1 MSKEKSVEIMLEEF
15 LESMQDRNNRELTED
30 KKNKL
35 KKILVSNFAFVSK
48 DKAEF
53 LKIFNPWQ
61 NEDGQELIQ
70 KFVDNVN
77 NLKSTDNFS
86 WLDILNGD
94 REWNDFKK
102 RNPKWNKLENKNKH
116 LNMQYQIPTHFH
128 GDIDNAEVFHCLENP
143 RGYLGDWKDAEVD
156 KEIQGSSLKDFY
168 EETALKRK
176 ETGKTIVE
184 IIRERYQLKKTDILD
199 SVTNIIYSEE
209 SSLLQELNRLFDSE
223 DLSDREYKNTELK
236 EKRYYYIPEYYS
248 QLIQKNKKL
257 DFAKSKESE
266 LKDIAKKI
274 CNLEI
279 YPFSCAQPNLGR
291 NGIGEE
297 ILSNSNLS
305 RLGAYIILR
314 RIYRY
319 LANGETKKP
328 VFIFRKYDGAW
339 KKLFDILFKEVEKT
353 ENPFVTDKFLK
364 DLENHFFYCQLRPE
378 GGGITSGNVIS
389 VSDFYIWRDIYTK
402 MKKDAFTEI
411 SSLLTD
417 SNE

>member
-61 NEDGQELIQ
+61 NEEGQELIQ

-77 NLKSTDNFS
+77 NLKSTYNFS

-291 NGIGEE
+291 NGIGEK
-297 ILSNSNLS
+297 ILLNSDLS
-305 RLGAYIILR
+305 RLSAYIVLR
-314 RIYRY
+314 RIYKY
-319 LANGETKKP
+319 LGDYEKSNEKPHKP
-328 VFIFRKYDGAW
+328 VFIFRKYDSAW
-339 KKLFDILFKEVEKT
+339 EKLFKEIFEKVGVE
-353 ENPFVTDKFLK
+353 DKFLEY
-364 DLENHFFYCQLRPE
+364 LEDHFFYCQTGQQ

-402 MKKDAFTEI
+402 MKEDAFTEI

-417 SNE
+417 LND

>member
-61 NEDGQELIQ
+61 NEEGQELIQ

-168 EETALKRK
+168 E
-176 ETGKTIVE
+176 
-184 IIRERYQLKKTDILD
+184 
-199 SVTNIIYSEE
+199 NYS
-209 SSLLQELNRLFDSE
+209 
-223 DLSDREYKNTELK
+223 
-236 EKRYYYIPEYYS
+236 
-248 QLIQKNKKL
+248 
-257 DFAKSKESE
+257 
-266 LKDIAKKI
+266 
-274 CNLEI
+274 
-279 YPFSCAQPNLGR
+279 
-291 NGIGEE
+291 
-297 ILSNSNLS
+297 
-305 RLGAYIILR
+305 
-314 RIYRY
+314 
-319 LANGETKKP
+319 
-328 VFIFRKYDGAW
+328 
-339 KKLFDILFKEVEKT
+339 
-353 ENPFVTDKFLK
+353 
-364 DLENHFFYCQLRPE
+364 
-378 GGGITSGNVIS
+378 
-389 VSDFYIWRDIYTK
+389 
-402 MKKDAFTEI
+402 
-411 SSLLTD
+411 
-417 SNE
+417 

>member
-176 ETGKTIVE
+176 ETGK

-319 LANGETKKP
+319 LANGETKK
-328 VFIFRKYDGAW
+328 
-339 KKLFDILFKEVEKT
+339 T
-353 ENPFVTDKFLK
+353 S
-364 DLENHFFYCQLRPE
+364 FYFSQ
-378 GGGITSGNVIS
+378 I
-389 VSDFYIWRDIYTK
+389 
-402 MKKDAFTEI
+402 
-411 SSLLTD
+411 
-417 SNE
+417 